1 MAFII
6 IIIVQA
12 LINLTHVALICLL
25 HTIKSFSYR
34 DGRTAG
40 GNLTTSP
47 YPSPSSRE
55 DAPYGADEAIHPH
68 SLSAHFM
75 PLLLGSEPC
84 SDGLTLFLCF
94 SLCLQDASYELSTS
108 RCPTTC
114 NSSNLLPLPASTCHH
129 ILSSLHSAIV
139 KFPNLCPYLGSGP
152 CLVTSSLISVTVA
165 RLPYTPAREICQ

>member
-12 LINLTHVALICLL
+12 LINLTQVALTCLL
-25 HTIKSFSYR
+25 HTIKSCSYR

-47 YPSPSSRE
+47 YTSPSS
-55 DAPYGADEAIHPH
+55 PCGADEATHPPLTFSPFH
-68 SLSAHFM
+68 A
-75 PLLLGSEPC
+75 LLLGSEP
-84 SDGLTLFLCF
+84 SLMVSHSLCVF

-114 NSSNLLPLPASTCHH
+114 NSSSLLPLPASTCHH

-139 KFPNLCPYLGSGP
+139 KFPNFCPYLGSGP

-165 RLPYTPAREICQ
+165 RLPCTPAREICQ

>member
-1 MAFII
+1 MGEQQEGTSPPPLTPP
-6 IIIVQA
+6 QA
-12 LINLTHVALICLL
+12 LEKMPLMVQMKQST
-25 HTIKSFSYR
+25 
-34 DGRTAG
+34 
-40 GNLTTSP
+40 
-47 YPSPSSRE
+47 
-55 DAPYGADEAIHPH
+55 PH

-75 PLLLGSEPC
+75 PLLMGSEPC

-139 KFPNLCPYLGSGP
+139 KFPNFCPYLGSGP

-165 RLPYTPAREICQ
+165 CLPYTPAREICQ